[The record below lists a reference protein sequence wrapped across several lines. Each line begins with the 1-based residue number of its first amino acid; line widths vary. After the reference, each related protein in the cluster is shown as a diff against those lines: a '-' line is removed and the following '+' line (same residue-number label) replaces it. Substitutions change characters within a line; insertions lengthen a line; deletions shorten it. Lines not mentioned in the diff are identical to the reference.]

1 MIRAIEIKLIDLLSS
16 VFVMAETDGDLRVSV
31 PVLDHDS
38 VEEYELKKLL
48 ILPYHYCFFFDN
60 IFHDLCFRRLSLD
73 PSHISCGPFPP
84 YVSAR
89 FSGGI
94 CRGRDAEEQLYSDMM
109 NASCCT
115 IP

>member
-60 IFHDLCFRRLSLD
+60 IFHDLCFRRLS
-73 PSHISCGPFPP
+73 PSALFPLNLPASPRPFAHFLRAFPS
-84 YVSAR
+84 VR
-89 FSGGI
+89 LRTI
-94 CRGRDAEEQLYSDMM
+94 LGRDLPR
-109 NASCCT
+109 T
-115 IP
+115 